1 MGWISQKHDEAILG
15 RADRQVGLVEA
26 DGGAMEIGPLL
37 ASAARGV
44 NQRGQENSYLQ
55 IIGMKFNMMKLIYLR
70 LFITGEG

>member
-26 DGGAMEIGPLL
+26 DGGAREIGPLL

-44 NQRGQENSYLQ
+44 NQPGQESSY
-55 IIGMKFNMMKLIYLR
+55 
-70 LFITGEG
+70 